1 MPLLGKEAITVA
13 FGRDS
18 GHKGLL
24 FHPWLGGQ
32 RRGYIMKIL
41 HLVPLIGG
49 KGGEHTVSS
58 SGHISFLIPLRA
70 LPLPQ
75 NLPFVFEVLSVES
88 ADFNFIFAVDL
99 DTN

>member
-32 RRGYIMKIL
+32 RRGYIMKIP

-58 SGHISFLIPLRA
+58 SGHTTINTESGCLFSC
-70 LPLPQ
+70 Q
-75 NLPFVFEVLSVES
+75 VSVVSVES
-88 ADFNFIFAVDL
+88 DGASPAWRIRASRS
-99 DTN
+99 